1 MIIGVRLIQLHK
13 RKFRIVARIDALV
26 AEHAADLIHTL
37 KAADDQALEVQFKR
51 DAQAHILVQRVIMRL
66 ERARGG
72 AARIGDEHRGLDL
85 NEALRV
91 KIAADAAYHLG
102 ALDESVLH
110 VGVHNEVGISL
121 TVAEVN
127 VCQAVI
133 FLRQYLKALGQ
144 QHDLGRADGGLAGFR
159 DKNLA
164 LDADDIADIELLE
177 VGIRLFADH
186 VARDVY
192 LDIAL
197 KILHMAEGRLA
208 HDALGHHSARDADG
222 LTLKL
227 RDGFFDL
234 LAVMRDVI
242 LGYLERIL
250 AAALEISQFIAPY
263 LQQLGQILRLIV
275 VDFAHTLPLSITYS
289 LR

>member
-1 MIIGVRLIQLHK
+1 M
-13 RKFRIVARIDALV
+13 
-26 AEHAADLIHTL
+26 
-37 KAADDQALEVQFKR
+37 
-51 DAQAHILVQRVIMRL
+51 
-66 ERARGG
+66 
-72 AARIGDEHRGLDL
+72 
-85 NEALRV
+85 
-91 KIAADAAYHLG
+91 
-102 ALDESVLH
+102 
-110 VGVHNEVGISL
+110 
-121 TVAEVN
+121 
-127 VCQAVI
+127 I

-144 QHDLGRADGGLAGFR
+144 QHDLGRADGCLTGFR

-250 AAALEISQFIAPY
+250 AAALEISQLIAPY
-263 LQQLGQILRLIV
+263 LQQFGQILRLIV